1 MSRGRAGCCA
11 RIVALCDEAEER
23 LAEED
28 TRTAVRHVR
37 AHLAEPL
44 RVAVAGRV
52 KSGKSTLV
60 NALLRHK
67 VAPTAYGECT
77 RAVTWFRFGYPP
89 QAHLVF
95 RDGGKQRLPLEQG
108 QRLPAALGADPADLA
123 RVDVEL

>member
-1 MSRGRAGCCA
+1 MTRGRAGCCA
-11 RIVALCDEAEER
+11 RIVELCDEAEQR
-23 LAEED
+23 LEGEEA
-28 TRTAVRHVR
+28 RAGVRAVR
-37 AHLAEPL
+37 AQLAEPL

-89 QAHLVF
+89 QA
-95 RDGGKQRLPLEQG
+95 RLG
-108 QRLPAALGADPADLA
+108 QVPGQ
-123 RVDVEL
+123 E